1 MRLIDT
7 HAHLYLPDFDAD
19 RSDLIASAVAK
30 GIDTML
36 LPNIDKDSIGPL
48 KLVCE
53 QYHESC
59 KPMMGLH
66 PTSVKEDFEAQLQ
79 SVKDELAK
87 GMYIAVGEIGID
99 LYWSRDFEEQQ
110 IIAFREQL
118 RLASQYRIPVA
129 IHTREAFPLILD
141 LVEKEKTDDLRG
153 VFHCFTGTSEDAY
166 RIIQLGFYMGIGG
179 VITYK
184 KSNLPQV
191 VSQISA
197 DHLLLETDAPFLPP
211 VPFRGKRNE
220 SAYLIYI
227 AQKLAEVMQTD
238 MESIAHITTTERHPI
253 IQLLNYGRKNI
264 DFGRLYRWNNRYD

>member
-19 RSDLIASAVAK
+19 RSDMIASAVAK

-36 LPNIDKDSIGPL
+36 LPNIDKDSIDPL
-48 KLVCE
+48 KRICE
-53 QYHESC
+53 QYHDSC

-66 PTSVKEDFEAQLQ
+66 PTSVKEDFEVQLQ
-79 SVKDELAK
+79 CIKDELEK
-87 GMYIAVGEIGID
+87 GNYIAVGEIGID
-99 LYWSRDFEEQQ
+99 LYWSKDFEEQQ

-118 RLASQYRIPVA
+118 RLAKQYRIPVA
-129 IHTREAFPLILD
+129 IHTREAFPMILD
-141 LVEKEKTDDLRG
+141 LVEKEKTDELQG
-153 VFHCFTGTSEDAY
+153 VFHCFTGTSEDAN

-184 KSNLPQV
+184 KSTLPQV
-191 VSQISA
+191 ISQVSP

-238 MESIAHITTTERHPI
+238 MESITQITT
-253 IQLLNYGRKNI
+253 KNAI
-264 DFGRLYRWNNRYD
+264 RLFNC

>member
-66 PTSVKEDFEAQLQ
+66 PTSVKEDFGAQLQ

-238 MESIAHITTTERHPI
+238 MESIAHITTQNAI
-253 IQLLNYGRKNI
+253 
-264 DFGRLYRWNNRYD
+264 RLFNC

>member
-238 MESIAHITTTERHPI
+238 MESIAHITTQNAI
-253 IQLLNYGRKNI
+253 
-264 DFGRLYRWNNRYD
+264 RLFNC